1 MYTTITPKEKND
13 IINYAFNKQAELSD
27 TTKNTL
33 VGALAG
39 ALGGSGVG
47 YLSYLLTPKDKDE
60 NKSRKFWSHLLSGAA
75 FGTMAGAGLG
85 YYTGIKSDKNQAN
98 QANNQ
103 NNGKGDVETAS
114 DSVVR
119 YVNKTPALR
128 VPIETGIGYGLGASG
143 GWVTDKIVNHTD
155 AKAIV
160 DRSGT
165 RPITVQKG
173 VNTGK
178 NLNLLSS
185 VEDRVA
191 LEKYYREHPDMWK
204 DLSSPG
210 GRITLDNGKVVTSLA
225 DDMANTMAYIQSN
238 SLPTTYR
245 AFKKMTPAERL
256 AFMQALNADKLFPN
270 FTGFNDRGTIK
281 EAWRILKTIRQAQN
295 RFNPNSRRNIVLRNI
310 NSKTLGATGALIGLL
325 TGVFGGPSTGAA
337 D

>member
-1 MYTTITPKEKND
+1 MYTIITPKEKND
-13 IINYAFNKQAELSD
+13 IINYAFNKQAALSD

-60 NKSRKFWSHLLSGAA
+60 NKRRKFWSHLLSGAT

-98 QANNQ
+98 QAESQ
-103 NNGKGDVETAS
+103 NTGPGNAETAAN
-114 DSVVR
+114 SVVDF
-119 YVNKTPALR
+119 VNKTPVLR
-128 VPIETGIGYGLGASG
+128 IPVETTIGGGVGAGG
-143 GWVTDKIVNHTD
+143 GWLTNKIVNHTD
-155 AKAIV
+155 AKAII

-165 RPITVQKG
+165 KPIIPVG
-173 VNTGK
+173 ANA
-178 NLNLLSS
+178 NLNPISS

-210 GRITLDNGKVVTSLA
+210 GRITLDNGKVVTSLT
-225 DDMANTMAYIQSN
+225 DSMPNTMAYIQSN
-238 SLPTTYR
+238 PLPTTYR
-245 AFKKMTPAERL
+245 AFKKMAPADRL
-256 AFMQALNADKLFPN
+256 VFMQALATDNLLPGN
-270 FTGFNDRGTIK
+270 VNFNDKGTIK
-281 EAWRILKTIRQAQN
+281 TVYKYLDTIRNLQK
-295 RFNPNSRRNIVLRNI
+295 RYNPNSKRNIVLRNV
-310 NSKTLGATGALIGLL
+310 NGKTLGATGALIGLL
-325 TGVFGGPSTGAA
+325 TGIFGGPSTGAA

>member
-13 IINYAFNKQAELSD
+13 IINYAFNKQASD

-33 VGALAG
+33 IGALAG

-103 NNGKGDVETAS
+103 NNGKGDVETAT
-114 DSVVR
+114 DSTVR
-119 YVNKTPALR
+119 YMNKTPAIR
-128 VPIETGIGYGLGASG
+128 VLANTAIGSGVGAG
-143 GWVTDKIVNHTD
+143 VGWGAKRIVNSDFLSAANRYGAGSITRLD
-155 AKAIV
+155 
-160 DRSGT
+160 GT
-165 RPITVQKG
+165 EVNPISKVEG
-173 VNTGK
+173 RVAFK
-178 NLNLLSS
+178 NLYDTDPTVGEKVFGSNNPAAVDLANGKKIQPLSS
-185 VEDRVA
+185 EIPSIM
-191 LEKYYREHPDMWK
+191 YRF
-204 DLSSPG
+204 
-210 GRITLDNGKVVTSLA
+210 N
-225 DDMANTMAYIQSN
+225 SN
-238 SLPTTYR
+238 PFPTTYK
-245 AFKKMTPAERL
+245 AFKKLNPASKQQYI
-256 AFMQALNADKLFPN
+256 QALINDGILPLKPSADYLTDDEALKKVYKT
-270 FTGFNDRGTIK
+270 FT
-281 EAWRILKTIRQAQN
+281 TIRQAQN
-295 RFNPNSRRNIVLRNI
+295 RFNPFSKRNIVLRNI

>member
-13 IINYAFNKQAELSD
+13 IINYAFNKQASD

-98 QANNQ
+98 QANSQ
-103 NNGKGDVETAS
+103 NNGKGDVETAA
-114 DSVVR
+114 DGLVGFI
-119 YVNKTPALR
+119 NKTPALR
-128 VPIETGIGYGLGASG
+128 VPVETGIGAGVGSGA
-143 GWVTDKIVNHTD
+143 GWVTNKIVNHTD
-155 AKAIV
+155 AKAIL

-165 RPITVQKG
+165 RSIAVRKG

-178 NLNLLSS
+178 DLNPASS
-185 VEDRVA
+185 TELRVA
-191 LEKYYREHPDMWK
+191 LEDYYRKHPDMWK

-210 GRITLDNGKVVTSLA
+210 GSITLDNGRVVTSLA
-225 DDMANTMAYIQSN
+225 DDMPHTMAYIQSN

-245 AFKKMTPAERL
+245 AFKKMTSAERR
-256 AFMQALNADKLFPN
+256 AFMQALNADNLFPN
-270 FTGFNDRGTIK
+270 FTGFDNKGTIK
-281 EAWRILKTIRQAQN
+281 EAWRILKTMRQLQN
-295 RFNPNSRRNIVLRNI
+295 RYNPNSKRNIVLRNI
-310 NSKTLGATGALIGLL
+310 NGKTLGATGALIGLL